1 MMETVFIG
9 LGSNLE
15 TPHQQVLHAC
25 SKLKDLPNSE
35 WVCASSLY
43 LTPPWGIE
51 DQPPFVNAVVKMR
64 TQLEP
69 QVLLDALLAI
79 ERTQGR
85 IRDLRFG
92 PRIIDCDILLY
103 GNRQISNA
111 TLSVPHPYL
120 TERAFVV
127 VPLYEIAPNLILP
140 TGQPLATIF
149 EKFKNEKI
157 ETFNLNPEDILS

>member
-9 LGSNLE
+9 LGSNLD
-15 TPHQQVLHAC
+15 TPHQQVLKAF
-25 SKLKDLPNSE
+25 SKLKALPKCE
-35 WVCASSLY
+35 WICASSLY
-43 LTPPWGIE
+43 ATPPWGIE
-51 DQPPFVNAVVKMR
+51 DQPPFINAVVKMR

-69 QVLLDALLAI
+69 HTLLEALLAI
-79 ERTQGR
+79 EREQGR
-85 IRDLRFG
+85 IRDIRFG

-103 GNRQISNA
+103 ANQQISSE

-127 VPLYEIAPNLILP
+127 VPLYEIAPTLLLP
-140 TGQPLATIF
+140 CDQPLAAVA

-157 ETFNLNPEDILS
+157 EKFTLNSEDIIS